1 MFWLWSL
8 PKETWAILWNYY
20 NRKLEY
26 IYALPPAYSYPAIAW
41 QHTTLMGLC
50 SGRKG
55 TDMQNK
61 VSIAVIT
68 NHITNKPTTSQA
80 DGQPFHHHRLP
91 EKPSTIVSD
100 GIVRLREIYKF
111 NIPIQLKI
119 LFSNYDLE
127 CYLL

>member
-1 MFWLWSL
+1 M
-8 PKETWAILWNYY
+8 
-20 NRKLEY
+20 
-26 IYALPPAYSYPAIAW
+26 YALPPAYAYPAITW
-41 QHTTLMGLC
+41 QHIALMGLG
-50 SGRKG
+50 SGRKS

-68 NHITNKPTTSQA
+68 NHITNKPTTSKA
-80 DGQPFHHHRLP
+80 GEQPFRRLRP
-91 EKPSTIVSD
+91 PQKPTAIVSD

-111 NIPIQLKI
+111 DIPIQLKI